1 MLRPSSTTPPS
12 RLGLYS
18 FLCRPQDQ
26 PDPAS
31 TEQRIAETTD
41 KPQVENSTPRP
52 VVDHSKLI
60 VEPDLSQMSS
70 EELAEVYDLTVTKPD
85 IGSVVFHGVTDCRDL
100 DIAQTVVLKRGYVLV
115 YPDPAKK
122 PPPGEGLNK
131 HATVTMYQ
139 CFPPGLC
146 RIPMDSADFL
156 VVPKL
161 SEKTQHVA

>member
-1 MLRPSSTTPPS
+1 M
-12 RLGLYS
+12 
-18 FLCRPQDQ
+18 
-26 PDPAS
+26 
-31 TEQRIAETTD
+31 
-41 KPQVENSTPRP
+41 
-52 VVDHSKLI
+52 DHPKLI

-139 CFPPGLC
+139 CFPPGGHVKDEQALADYKVK
-146 RIPMDSADFL
+146 IKKMTEEKSACTFIDYDCLTGVWTFE
-156 VVPKL
+156 V
-161 SEKTQHVA
+161 ERF